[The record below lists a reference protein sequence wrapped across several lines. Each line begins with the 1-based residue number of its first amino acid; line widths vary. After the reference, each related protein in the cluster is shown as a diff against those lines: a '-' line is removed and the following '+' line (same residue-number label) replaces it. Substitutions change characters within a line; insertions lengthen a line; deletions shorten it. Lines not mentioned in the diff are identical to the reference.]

1 MPFVRL
7 WQFVAAFLLNLIYV
21 GLYYQMDDEA
31 YCVLAASRILE
42 GDLPY
47 RDFLTH
53 ITPGSYFI
61 TAAFLSLTG
70 FSSLAVRGLLALL
83 VAAIGTLVQ
92 ALADKSMPGSWRYV
106 PWLVWSTSGVYTH
119 HILNYH
125 WFGSLAIM
133 AGLYCAIAWLEQPT
147 RRRGLAFGAC
157 GGLAMWIIQ
166 SAGLALA
173 LVAVLLWLR
182 FRPKGLGWVGAGALL
197 SSLLLWLPLLPWWA
211 RVWQDNFLAMAQHL
225 GSARSG
231 FDPGMGWRATRPL
244 LELAWLDEP
253 LLSLGAVA
261 SAWLA
266 WERYLFY
273 YPVLLA
279 GLWLAERRR
288 QRIAA
293 ALAWSLVAWDLTF
306 LSRQTIP
313 YLGYTSPLYL
323 LVLLHL
329 LSGWQW
335 RRWLQAVIAGTLA
348 AYLLRS
354 YELSQRYIYPIPT
367 RTGLYWGQDPVEAA
381 AMQVV
386 HQWVIATMPPGTRV
400 LAYPY
405 FTSLYTTE
413 NLRNGCREP
422 LFVEGAFALERL
434 QACVQELRVRDVQY
448 LVVMPLVPEAVGQ
461 VSAISVSDYLTAR
474 QQWLQI
480 VTQDY
485 QLVDKKGFVSL
496 YRRRPEG

>member
-1 MPFVRL
+1 MPFVPL
-7 WQFVAAFLLNLIYV
+7 WQFVVAFFCNLIYV

-31 YCVLAASRILE
+31 YCVLAAARILE
-42 GDLPY
+42 GELPY

-61 TAAFLSLTG
+61 TAAFLSVTG
-70 FSSLAVRGLLALL
+70 FNPLAVRGLLALL
-83 VAAIGTLVQ
+83 VASIGTIVQ
-92 ALADKSMPGSWRYV
+92 ALADKSMPASWRYL

-125 WFGSLAIM
+125 WFGTLAIM
-133 AGLYCAIAWLEQPT
+133 AGVYWAVAWLERPT

-173 LVAVLLWLR
+173 LVAVVLWLR
-182 FRPKGLGWVGAGALL
+182 FRPKGLGWVGVGALL
-197 SSLLLWLPLLPWWA
+197 SSLVLWLPLLPWWA
-211 RVWQDNFLAMAQHL
+211 GVWQDNVLAMGRHL
-225 GSARSG
+225 ASARSS

-244 LELAWLDEP
+244 LELAWLQDP
-253 LLSLGAVA
+253 LFSLGVA
-261 SAWLA
+261 TRAWLA
-266 WERYLFY
+266 WERYIFY
-273 YPVLLA
+273 YPVLLM

-288 QRIAA
+288 HRIAA

-306 LSRQTIP
+306 LSRQTLP

-323 LVLLHL
+323 LVLLRL
-329 LSGWQW
+329 LSGW
-335 RRWLQAVIAGTLA
+335 RWFRWQQAVIAATLVT
-348 AYLLRS
+348 YLLRG
-354 YELSQRYIYPIPT
+354 YELRQRYIYPIPT
-367 RTGLYWGQDPVEAA
+367 RTGLYWGVDPLEAA
-381 AMQVV
+381 AMQLV
-386 HQWVIATMPPGTRV
+386 HQWVSTKMPPGTRV

-413 NLRNGCREP
+413 YLRNGCREP
-422 LFVEGAFALERL
+422 LFVEGAFGLERL
-434 QACVQELRVRDVQY
+434 QACVRELRDRDVQH

-461 VSAISVSDYLTAR
+461 VSAISVPDYLQAR
-474 QQWLQI
+474 KQWLQI

-485 QLVDKKGFVSL
+485 QLVEKRGFVSL
-496 YRRRPEG
+496 YRRRPKG